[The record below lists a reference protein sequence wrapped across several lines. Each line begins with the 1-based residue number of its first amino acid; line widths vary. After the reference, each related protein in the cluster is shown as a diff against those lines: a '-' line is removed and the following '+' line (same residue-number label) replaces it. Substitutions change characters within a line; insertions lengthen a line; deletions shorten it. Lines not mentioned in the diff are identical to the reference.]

1 MVLSEVP
8 EGVTDVT
15 SKIWVNIKQNLFLC
29 HTYLCKAMIFY
40 TILSVFA
47 LFFFFLQWFNLNSLL
62 TGPELISDTY
72 LALFLAQLQQ
82 EGQHALHFQ
91 C

>member
-47 LFFFFLQWFNLNSLL
+47 LFFFFCS
-62 TGPELISDTY
+62 GLI
-72 LALFLAQLQQ
+72 
-82 EGQHALHFQ
+82 
-91 C
+91 